1 MHRFLLLP
9 LLLRVALV
17 LSARVVGVA
26 AIRESYLLPSVI
38 PWARMGA
45 VNSRTKP
52 RGSGRVTH
60 IVLMYSTAMV
70 VLVTDITNLDC
81 VSCWF
86 FVYPSD
92 SVCIKFNINRLKC
105 THGYKQNFWKDLSNI
120 CSPDCSL
127 RAYSG
132 TQHEYFTV

>member
-1 MHRFLLLP
+1 MWCGRGKTHEDFILGVLTSSMHRFLLLP

-26 AIRESYLLPSVI
+26 AIKENYLLPSVI
-38 PWARMGA
+38 PQAHMGA

-81 VSCWF
+81 VSC
-86 FVYPSD
+86 
-92 SVCIKFNINRLKC
+92 
-105 THGYKQNFWKDLSNI
+105 
-120 CSPDCSL
+120 
-127 RAYSG
+127 
-132 TQHEYFTV
+132 